1 MSTASEETDPVDIAT
16 AARLIGMSER
26 FVVRLIDQ
34 GTLTASERG
43 LSRSEIVAFVERRR
57 ANIDGLQEITDADE
71 ALGLGY

>member
-1 MSTASEETDPVDIAT
+1 MGTTIEETDPVDIAT

-71 ALGLGY
+71 ELGLGY

>member
-71 ALGLGY
+71 ELGLAY